1 MTPSSPQTAPN
12 SATTSDRL
20 VVPTIEDIRAAA
32 GRIKGR
38 AVVTPLLESSHLN
51 DMVGGRLLVKAEM
64 LQLTGAFKFRGAF
77 NTLSQIPE
85 DKKKNGVVAFS
96 SGNHAQGVA
105 HAAELLGI
113 PAVIVMPEDAPA
125 LKIANTRGYGAE
137 VVLYDRYTVDRDA
150 LGARIAA
157 ERGAELV
164 KPYDDARVVAGQG
177 TAGLE
182 ICEQIAAQGGSL
194 DQVVCP
200 VGGGGLVSGV
210 AIAVH
215 ATFPDARVFAA
226 EPVGFDSMGRSLREG
241 HRVGNVEGSK
251 TICDALMP
259 PMPGEITFAASRANL
274 AGGVAVFDDEV
285 RAAMVHAF
293 LRLKVVVEPGGVA
306 GLAAALSGKLDCKGK
321 TTVAV
326 CSGGNVDPA
335 FFADVLKGA
344 V

>member
-1 MTPSSPQTAPN
+1 MTPSSPQTKPAA
-12 SATTSDRL
+12 ATEI
-20 VVPTIEDIRAAA
+20 PTLADIRAAA
-32 GRIKGR
+32 ARIEGH
-38 AVVTPLLESSHLN
+38 AVRTPLLESSHLN

-64 LQLTGAFKFRGAF
+64 LQRTGAFKFRGAF

-85 DKKKNGVVAFS
+85 AKRKNGVVAFS

-105 HAAELLGI
+105 HAAQLLGV

-137 VVLYDRYTVDRDA
+137 VVLYDRYKEDRDA
-150 LGARIAA
+150 LGAKIAS

-182 ICEQIAAQGGSL
+182 ICEQVGGNL

-200 VGGGGLVSGV
+200 TGGGGLVSGV

-215 ATFPDARVFAA
+215 GSFPNARVYAA
-226 EPVGFDSMGRSLREG
+226 EPVGFDSMGRSLRAGE
-241 HRVGNVEGSK
+241 RTGNEAGAK

-259 PMPGEITFAASRANL
+259 PMPGVITFAAARANL
-274 AGGVAVFDDEV
+274 AGGVAVSDDEV
-285 RAAMVHAF
+285 RAAMIQAF

-306 GLAAALSGKLDCKGK
+306 GLAAALSGKIDCKGK
-321 TTVAV
+321 VTVAV

-335 FFADVLKGA
+335 IFAGVLKGA
-344 V
+344 GL